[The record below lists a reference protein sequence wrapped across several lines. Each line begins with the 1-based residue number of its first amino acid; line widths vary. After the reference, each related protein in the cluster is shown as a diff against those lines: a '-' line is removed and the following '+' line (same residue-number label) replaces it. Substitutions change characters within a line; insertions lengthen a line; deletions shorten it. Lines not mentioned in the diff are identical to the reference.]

1 MVLLLK
7 KTLPIVFVPS
17 AFRLVIEP
25 GHARNRRQLAARR
38 NRFSRSIREQA
49 WPYGVVFASV
59 IARRPQR
66 CHRLFLGEG
75 WHAPRPRAARRE
87 ILSDGQRKA
96 ASNPD
101 LQLCCTE
108 SNYLLPPRRAHV

>member
-17 AFRLVIEP
+17 AFRLVIES
-25 GHARNRRQLAARR
+25 GHARNRRQLAERR
-38 NRFSRSIREQA
+38 NRFSRLVREQA
-49 WPYGVVFASV
+49 WPYGVAFVGV
-59 IARRPQR
+59 IARRPRR

-75 WHAPRPRAARRE
+75 SHARRPRAAPRE
-87 ILSDGQRKA
+87 IFSDGQRKA

-108 SNYLLPPRRAHV
+108 SS

>member
-17 AFRLVIEP
+17 AFRLVIES

-49 WPYGVVFASV
+49 WPYRVVFASV
-59 IARRPQR
+59 IARRPRR

-75 WHAPRPRAARRE
+75 LHARRPRAEGRE
-87 ILSDGQRKA
+87 IFSDVRAKA
-96 ASNPD
+96 VSNPD
-101 LQLCCTE
+101 LQPGYTE
-108 SNYLLPPRRAHV
+108 SS